1 MNLNAILLISGPV
14 LVLITAV
21 IYLLNGLSQ
30 KNRALE
36 ILRREMHQTETALKN
51 RAAESDAEKAKIA
64 MILDNMTEAVIAV
77 DSGKQILAINPSAE
91 TVFGVQKK
99 QAAGKT
105 LIQVVRNPKIDLMM
119 DRAMAGGETPT
130 LEMEISR
137 PAKKF
142 LKAHAVGVSK
152 REEGLSGILVL
163 TDVTEMRKLENL
175 RRDFVAN
182 VSHELKTPLTSI
194 KGFIETLLGGA
205 LRDQEKA
212 VSFLRMMEEDTAR
225 LTRLI
230 DDLLELSKI
239 ESREISIRREAVNLR
254 ALAEKAAQLLASK
267 IKEKQIL
274 LENHVESESGLNI
287 SGDQDKIQQVFV
299 NLIDNAIKFNRVGG
313 KIILKA
319 KPENSRIQISVEDNG
334 IGIPSK
340 DVPRVFER
348 FFRVDKA
355 RAQDS
360 GGTGTG
366 LGLAIVKHIIEA
378 HGGKVSCESTLG
390 QGSKFSFTLPGK
402 REARDEAGILS
413 IPYPNLPV
421 M

>member
-1 MNLNAILLISGPV
+1 MNFNAILLISGSV
-14 LVLITAV
+14 VVLIAAV
-21 IYLLNGLSQ
+21 IYLLNVLSQ

-36 ILRREMHQTETALKN
+36 ILRRKMNQTEKALKS
-51 RAAESDAEKAKIA
+51 RVAESEAEKAKITV
-64 MILDNMTEAVIAV
+64 ILDHMTEAVIAV
-77 DSGKQILAINPSAE
+77 DSAKQILAINPSAE
-91 TVFGVQKK
+91 AIFGVRKK

-105 LIQVVRNPKIDLMM
+105 LIEVVRNPKIDFVM
-119 DRAMAGGETPT
+119 DCAIAGGETPAV
-130 LEMEISR
+130 EMEISR
-137 PAKKF
+137 PAKKS
-142 LKAHAVGVSK
+142 LKAHAVAVSK
-152 REEGLSGILVL
+152 HEEGLSGILVL
-163 TDVTEMRKLENL
+163 TDITEMRKLENL

-212 VSFLRMMEEDTAR
+212 ESFLRMMEEDTAR
-225 LTRLI
+225 LARLI

-239 ESREISIRREAVNLR
+239 ESREILIRREAVNLR

-267 IKEKQIL
+267 IKEKQIS
-274 LENHVESESGLNI
+274 LENHMESESGLNI

-299 NLIDNAIKFNRVGG
+299 NLIDNAVKFNRAGG
-313 KIILKA
+313 KIILEA
-319 KPENSRIQISVEDNG
+319 KPRNSHVQISVEDNG
-334 IGIPSK
+334 IGIPPK

-360 GGTGTG
+360 GGTG

-378 HGGKVSCESTLG
+378 HGGEVSCESTLG
-390 QGSKFSFTLPGK
+390 QGSKFYCTLP
-402 REARDEAGILS
+402 RQC
-413 IPYPNLPV
+413 V
-421 M
+421 